1 MKKMK
6 FMLFAVAAM
15 VAASCAQEI
24 DAPENQ
30 SQTEVGY
37 VDLEY
42 TSSLEGVT
50 RTALSGNSVVW
61 LGSESISIFDN
72 SASPANTQ
80 AKTLS
85 GTPGTFTASVPD
97 ATEYYAYYPYRKD
110 AKMATAGTVTNCY
123 LAQVQSPVKGGFD
136 KERAPMM
143 AKADA
148 DNNFAFKNVASHIR
162 FTIPEDM
169 TDVIALTLWGN
180 ADELIT
186 GVYDVEWNGGDPKV
200 VISDVSQ
207 AYPYATLRAGNKS
220 VLSPGDYYFTIF
232 PTEFKKGFTVILSKS
247 DQTQVAI
254 RTDKPRTEVMLRN
267 NILPMMQAAST
278 AFKSHMNYY
287 VHYDNGFDLDI
298 SGFTVNTTWASENS
312 KKAVIVT
319 DTKNNGN
326 MAGKTGI
333 LYFVS
338 SNCTT
343 ARLGS
348 STTWKDLFAIGTDAS
363 VRTPAQLGAHQNV
376 SAESAYYVLANLNFT
391 YMTPSSKHVFIRGNV
406 AKLDY
411 VIINNCS
418 FNEIPAPPFN
428 FDQASEHVAATV
440 KSFIVEDCEFGYNMT
455 TDSYLLRENSHA
467 DSHFGLVKVH
477 NSIFYS
483 VATIPGDKR
492 FRLLYIGNSGEVG
505 SNADE
510 IVVTNNTFVDMRIKG
525 AMNSVRNIKDGK
537 FNVSNNLVMA
547 YLSANTDFFSMPGR
561 SGTGGYKPTTVTVA
575 DNYYYP
581 LDETSAG
588 YNFNIRSWVSAGDP
602 ITPLSADPLSDLWDP
617 ANGKFGAYTI
627 TPVEGAA
634 PTVKVG
640 AQRPDMDPATS
651 AVNSAAYGYDTNDL
665 GKL

>member
-37 VDLEY
+37 VDLEF

-85 GTPGTFTASVPD
+85 DTPGTFTASVPD

-123 LAQVQSPVKGGFD
+123 LAQVQSPVMGGFD

-143 AKADA
+143 AKADT

-254 RTDKPRTEVMLRN
+254 RTDNPRAEVSERN
-267 NILPMMQAAST
+267 NILPMKKAAST

-298 SGFTVNTTWASENS
+298 SGFVVNSTKMSS
-312 KKAVIVT
+312 KKAILVT
-319 DTKNNGN
+319 DSKNNGTIG
-326 MAGKTGI
+326 ATSGF

-338 SNCTT
+338 PNCGNASYGTKT
-343 ARLGS
+343 V
-348 STTWKDLFAIGTDAS
+348 KDILIIGRDAS
-363 VRTPAQLGAHQNV
+363 KRSTLTLTGHM
-376 SAESAYYVLANLNFT
+376 NLNSSGT
-391 YMTPSSKHVFIRGNV
+391 YYILSNLDIMGITSNHLPLRGDISTFGDVVF
-406 AKLDY
+406 
-411 VIINNCS
+411 NNCAFKS
-418 FNEIPAPPFN
+418 MTATTTFQFNSGQENSTEMN
-428 FDQASEHVAATV
+428 F
-440 KSFIVEDCEFGYNMT
+440 FIVEDCEFEYNT
-455 TDSYLLRENSHA
+455 TSASYLMSDRLMQGVYKMIKIN
-467 DSHFGLVKVH
+467 
-477 NSIFYS
+477 NNIFHGNVGSYL
-483 VATIPGDKR
+483 P
-492 FRLLYIGNSGEVG
+492 LNIGNSATVG
-505 SNADE
+505 SSVDSL
-510 IVVTNNTFVDMRIKG
+510 IFTNNTIDNLPLNNGKIIV
-525 AMNSVRNIKDGK
+525 VRNIYDLMS
-537 FNVSNNLVMA
+537 FSNNLICLGSGA
-547 YLSANTDFFSMPGR
+547 KLQAFTMPG
-561 SGTGGYKPTTVTVA
+561 SGTKPTSSGITCADNFYYSTADEVTV
-575 DNYYYP
+575 
-581 LDETSAG
+581 SFG
-588 YNFNIRSWVSAGDP
+588 YGSRVAAS
-602 ITPLSADPLSDLWDP
+602 PLSADPLSDLWDP

-634 PTVKVG
+634 PTVAVG